1 MTIAELSSLQ
11 FANLVWILA
20 EEVGLLGWTRP
31 GFRAS
36 PTGSRRLLRSA
47 NNVPV
52 VSIVVRGRPFDRVL
66 EDLVD
71 GVLAVNQALDP
82 TLNMDVIDQ
91 GRRLLI
97 ERVTA
102 RSDSLDLQAA

>member
-1 MTIAELSSLQ
+1 MSNSELSSLQ
-11 FANLVWILA
+11 FANVVWMLA

-52 VSIVVRGRPFDRVL
+52 VSIVVRGRPFERVL

-71 GVLAVNQALDP
+71 GVLAVNQALHP
-82 TLNMDVIDQ
+82 TLKMDEVDL
-91 GRRLLI
+91 GRRRLI

-102 RSDSLDLQAA
+102 RSYSLDLLAA